1 MKIEQARPTR
11 YVVELHAY
19 ELAQLMAAARWA
31 IEAGADDLPGE
42 AIEDLQR
49 IVASYDDELT
59 KLGTESRPSG
69 SNDLHGDPAPP

>member
-1 MKIEQARPTR
+1 MKIERTRPTR

-19 ELAQLMAAARWA
+19 ELAKLIAAARWA

-42 AIEDLQR
+42 AVEELQR

-59 KLGTESRPSG
+59 KLGAEPRSSG
-69 SNDLHGDPAPP
+69 